1 MGVTIPAQAVAVAEA
16 ARLAGADG
24 AERYPSRKFAIG
36 SSGGQPALW
45 SFSDWSTIQREIEDQ
60 LSEKIL
66 FGEVKPGQIVV
77 VDAASEG
84 SDEPFVFKGT
94 ERSELP
100 DEVPEELTSSAGENN
115 DGQ

>member
-1 MGVTIPAQAVAVAEA
+1 M
-16 ARLAGADG
+16 
-24 AERYPSRKFAIG
+24 
-36 SSGGQPALW
+36 
-45 SFSDWSTIQREIEDQ
+45 
-60 LSEKIL
+60 
-66 FGEVKPGQIVV
+66 V